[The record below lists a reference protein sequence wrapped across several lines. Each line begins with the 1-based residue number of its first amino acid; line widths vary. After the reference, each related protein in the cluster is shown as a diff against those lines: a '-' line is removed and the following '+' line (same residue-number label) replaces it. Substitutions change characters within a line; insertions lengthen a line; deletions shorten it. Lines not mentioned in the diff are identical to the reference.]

1 MIRGGSTAPLGCSEH
16 LRGQVE
22 LVRGELL
29 EPETLTAAVAEL
41 RLADKLALGDL
52 QATRDWSFAGDIV
65 RGMWLMLQQE
75 RPGDYI
81 LASGIPHTVAELA
94 EIAFG
99 HVGLEA
105 SDHIRVDQRLVRDP
119 EAVPLI

>member
-1 MIRGGSTAPLGCSEH
+1 MS
-16 LRGQVE
+16 
-22 LVRGELL
+22 
-29 EPETLTAAVAEL
+29 
-41 RLADKLALGDL
+41 
-52 QATRDWSFAGDIV
+52 
-65 RGMWLMLQQE
+65 LMLLQE

-81 LASGIPHTVAELA
+81 LGSGIPHTVAELA

-119 EAVPLI
+119 EAVPLIGDSARARATLGWEPSVGFEELIRRMVDADLRALEATA